1 MTLQMAAMALTV
13 LVLGEADKK
22 FFQFP
27 SLTLCAKIVRK
38 WNNFITCRCLARS
51 MESFLKVT
59 LCFISDCQSV
69 ANKLC
74 SSFNSLT

>member
-13 LVLGEADKK
+13 RVLGEADKK

-38 WNNFITCRCLARS
+38 
-51 MESFLKVT
+51 
-59 LCFISDCQSV
+59 
-69 ANKLC
+69 
-74 SSFNSLT
+74 